1 MIKKI
6 LTYYAERLNEY
17 LSPLHHQPE
26 GLAEVSFIGNTTEE
40 KPNKIVISLYSIEKE
55 ASGGVTSPVQHSD
68 GRYIRML
75 PPLMLNLN
83 VIIAAV
89 YDVHRYTDSL
99 SVLSDTLKFIQSSPQ
114 FKIEGEPYTI
124 EIVTLTGQE
133 LNNVWTTLGGQYYPS
148 VVCKIRRLVI
158 DAEEI
163 IYSGRVANAPI
174 VNM

>member
-26 GLAEVSFIGNTTEE
+26 GLAEIRFMGNTAEE
-40 KPNKIVISLYSIEKE
+40 KPNKIVVSLYSIEKE
-55 ASGGVTSPVQHSD
+55 TLGGIASHVQHSD
-68 GRYIRML
+68 GKYVRMS

-83 VIIAAV
+83 VVIAAI
-89 YDVHRYTDSL
+89 YDERRYTDSL

-114 FKIEGEPYTI
+114 FKVEGEPYTI
-124 EIVTLTGQE
+124 EIVALTGQE

-163 IYSGRVANAPI
+163 ISSGRVANAPI